1 MDPIGLIILGTP
13 FEVVSVPF
21 GAQQALLLK
30 WTFFKGI
37 PLETPRLPMGAPS
50 PGPLL
55 NKTLW

>member
-30 WTFFKGI
+30 WTLFKGI
-37 PLETPRLPMGAPS
+37 PLETPRVPMGAPS

-55 NKTLW
+55 N